1 VTSADGELVKD
12 EETMLFFQPDFGF
25 LSFQVALN
33 VLATSITGARE
44 AKEAAAYC
52 LVLENTVLLAMEMED
67 RGIGLLIR
75 ASFRAVD
82 VAADMMNASKNKEI
96 DCGALVNE

>member
-1 VTSADGELVKD
+1 
-12 EETMLFFQPDFGF
+12 MLFVQPDFGF

-33 VLATSITGARE
+33 VLAMSITGARE

-52 LVLENTVLLAMEMED
+52 LVPEKTVLLAMEMED
-67 RGIGLLIR
+67 RGIGLIIR

-82 VAADMMNASKNKEI
+82 VAADIMNASNNKEI
-96 DCGALVNE
+96 DRGALVDE